1 MKTTKKKIL
10 TNCIP
15 AYAQDVCARLLY
27 GLSYNSSFTQLS
39 TKVLRITND
48 KQKNFYYKYL
58 WRLKLKTR
66 QTKKKKTKILK
77 KKTKQTKKILITK
90 LRSMYTM

>member
-1 MKTTKKKIL
+1 MRKM
-10 TNCIP
+10 C
-15 AYAQDVCARLLY
+15 VCARLLY
-27 GLSYNSSFTQLS
+27 GVSYNSSFTQLS

-66 QTKKKKTKILK
+66 QTKKKKTKYLK
-77 KKTKQTKKILITK
+77 KNKTNKKNTNNKTKI
-90 LRSMYTM
+90 MYTM

>member
-1 MKTTKKKIL
+1 MKTTTKKKIL

-15 AYAQDVCARLLY
+15 AYAQDVCVC
-27 GLSYNSSFTQLS
+27 TQLS

-66 QTKKKKTKILK
+66 QTKKKKQNT
-77 KKTKQTKKILITK
+77 
-90 LRSMYTM
+90 